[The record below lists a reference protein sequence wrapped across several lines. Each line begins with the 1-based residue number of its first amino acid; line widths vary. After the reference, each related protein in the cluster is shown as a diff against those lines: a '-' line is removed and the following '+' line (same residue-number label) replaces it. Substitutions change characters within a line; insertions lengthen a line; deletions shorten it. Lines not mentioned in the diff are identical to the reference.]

1 MARMPWQGVLKK
13 QLKRN
18 QVLSFFAN
26 LPPCVIGM
34 EACAVAHHGARKLES
49 FGHRV
54 KLMAP
59 KLVKSYV
66 KTNKNDAADAEAI
79 CEARPRQS
87 MRFVPTKN
95 VEQQAVL
102 ALHEGADPAQ
112 YLKFCGRARARVSL
126 DAAY

>member
-1 MARMPWQGVLKK
+1 
-13 QLKRN
+13 
-18 QVLSFFAN
+18 
-26 LPPCVIGM
+26 
-34 EACAVAHHGARKLES
+34 
-49 FGHRV
+49 V

-59 KLVKSYV
+59 KFVKSYV

-79 CEARPRQS
+79 CEARPRPS

-112 YLKFCGRARARVSL
+112 YLKFCGRARDRVSL